1 MGASYG
7 KEIQMTSK
15 PISRKII
22 SIVTAALTM
31 VVMCGLPAFAYAA
44 DTGVS
49 KEETVYVVTNSTGEQ
64 QDVIVSDHLVNKGK
78 VKTISDETTLS
89 DIENVKGEETFKQN
103 GDALTWDAGGNSIY
117 YQGKTTEEVPVTMD
131 VTYRLDDKV
140 VSGPEL
146 QGKSGKVEIRIH
158 YENTATYEGSTVPFI
173 VMTGLMVTDE
183 TFKNIKVS
191 KGKVID
197 DGEKLMVVGMAAPGL
212 AQTLGIGESE
222 LGIGSTVIITGD
234 AEEFA
239 VEDMMTIV
247 TNAFF
252 EDIDSDSID
261 DLDYD
266 DEIKQL
272 DKGANALADG
282 SDQLYKGLDA
292 LSDKMPDLKQGVKSL
307 KDGSD
312 ALEKGT
318 NDAKKGAETLSAGME
333 ELTGSLPSKLE
344 TISTN
349 LGTIKAGSQAVTN
362 GLGELKDNLDGAGA
376 GATAIQTGLTTVSG
390 QLTGAASTAAG
401 LDSNADTSSEACRE
415 ISAKIA
421 ELKTN
426 NTIDDDQY
434 YAIMNAIGSDLTE
447 IQTQNGTISATAS
460 GLESGL
466 KSAATAL
473 TGEESQ
479 IYNGVGQLGAG
490 LDAAYDAVAGE
501 DKLLAGSTAVT
512 GGIETLQTGVN
523 DSITAMQPKLTLLNT
538 GAKQLKDGEV
548 NLAGGAK
555 QLAEGMD
562 KLYNSADTMVNGVYQ
577 LDNGAYKLRQGMSK
591 LYKQGIKKIVDMY
604 NDELKGT
611 LNDARSMLD
620 AGKGYKTFTKLPSSM
635 DGNVKFIYKT
645 DMTE

>member
-173 VMTGLMVTDE
+173 VMTGLVVTDE

-197 DGEKLMVVGMAAPGL
+197 DGDKLMVVGMAAPGL
-212 AQTLGIGESE
+212 AQTLDIGETD
-222 LGIGSTVIITGD
+222 LGIGSTVIISGD
-234 AEEFA
+234 ADKFA
-239 VEDMMTIV
+239 VEDMMTVV

-252 EDIDSDSID
+252 EDVDSGKLG

-266 DEIKQL
+266 DEISQL
-272 DKGANALADG
+272 NKGSKALVDG
-282 SDQLYKGLDA
+282 SDKLYEGLDTLA
-292 LSDKMPDLKQGVKSL
+292 ENMPTLKSGVKKLEDGSSSLSGGSSKLYDGLVKIKENIKSKLLPGAQMLQTGMQTASGMLTNQGVAANTV
-307 KDGSD
+307 
-312 ALEKGT
+312 ALQCIS
-318 NDAKKGAETLSAGME
+318 GAEGDIKDAQTDIEDVDDELLKLKNSGNIDGEKYDELHAK
-333 ELTGSLPSKLE
+333 LTGTEDNPGAGVYLTKAQD
-344 TISTN
+344 N
-349 LGTIKAGSQAVTN
+349 LGDSN
-362 GLGELKDNLDGAGA
+362 G
-376 GATAIQTGLTTVSG
+376 
-390 QLTGAASTAAG
+390 AAG
-401 LDSNADTSSEACRE
+401 LIKSS
-415 ISAKIA
+415 SAV
-421 ELKTN
+421 
-426 NTIDDDQY
+426 D
-434 YAIMNAIGSDLTE
+434 
-447 IQTQNGTISATAS
+447 
-460 GLESGL
+460 
-466 KSAATAL
+466 
-473 TGEESQ
+473 
-479 IYNGVGQLGAG
+479 NGVAMMLTDGGDLYDGAKAISGGLTQVLGALG
-490 LDAAYDAVAGE
+490 DKDAKDTV
-501 DKLLAGSTAVT
+501 
-512 GGIETLQTGVN
+512 IN
-523 DSITAMQPKLTLLNT
+523 
-538 GAKQLKDGEV
+538 GANSVK
-548 NLAGGAK
+548 NGAK
-555 QLAEGMD
+555 QLADGMTALND
-562 KLYNSADTMVNGVYQ
+562 NAGKMSDGVSK
-577 LDNGAYKLRQGMSK
+577 LDNGAYKLRKGMK
-591 LYKQGIKKIVDMY
+591 ELYNQGIKKIVDLY
-604 NDELKGT
+604 NDDLKGT
-611 LNDARSMLD
+611 LDNVDGMLD